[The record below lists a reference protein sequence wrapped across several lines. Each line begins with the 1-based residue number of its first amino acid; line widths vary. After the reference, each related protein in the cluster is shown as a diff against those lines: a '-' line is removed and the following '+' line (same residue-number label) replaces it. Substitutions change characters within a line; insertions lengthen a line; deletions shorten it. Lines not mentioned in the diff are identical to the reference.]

1 MYVCMLGASYK
12 EYNINEHGRNTKIKL
27 EINKG
32 FANEH
37 NLFFLLT
44 KSTLLRIK
52 YIRIQGLV

>member
-1 MYVCMLGASYK
+1 MLGASYK